1 MDGPCKGKSLEPVP
15 VVVVDGEVCLC
26 GVSLV
31 EDHGFPGAFDDP
43 DDTMEIM
50 IHPD

>member
-1 MDGPCKGKSLEPVP
+1 VEEGDL
-15 VVVVDGEVCLC
+15 CLI
-26 GVSLV
+26 GVELV
-31 EDHGFPGAFDDP
+31 EDDGLPNPFEEP